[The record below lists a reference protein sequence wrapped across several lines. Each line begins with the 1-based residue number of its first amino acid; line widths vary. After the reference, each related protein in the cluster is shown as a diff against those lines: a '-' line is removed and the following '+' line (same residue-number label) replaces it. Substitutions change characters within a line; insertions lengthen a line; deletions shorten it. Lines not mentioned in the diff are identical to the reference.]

1 MQVDWSKQV
10 TEAMRMLQK
19 ESELSEIV
27 RLVGIDAL
35 SEKDQLLLETTKSL
49 REDFLQQNAFDDVD
63 TFTSREKQF
72 KMLET
77 ILLLHKEAEDALTL
91 GAYLSEIYA
100 GTEELRDKVARM
112 KYLPEAEL
120 AKIPALHQ
128 EIKATMKEI
137 LQKGDRTDDQGI

>member
-63 TFTSREKQF
+63 TFTS
-72 KMLET
+72 
-77 ILLLHKEAEDALTL
+77 
-91 GAYLSEIYA
+91 
-100 GTEELRDKVARM
+100 
-112 KYLPEAEL
+112 
-120 AKIPALHQ
+120 
-128 EIKATMKEI
+128 
-137 LQKGDRTDDQGI
+137 

>member
-1 MQVDWSKQV
+1 
-10 TEAMRMLQK
+10 
-19 ESELSEIV
+19 
-27 RLVGIDAL
+27 
-35 SEKDQLLLETTKSL
+35 L

-112 KYLPEAEL
+112 KYLPETEL
-120 AKIPALHQ
+120 AKIPTLHQ